1 MAVLAMN
8 PESRQVKSYQL
19 TFLGSSDSVTCK
31 LLGEVTF
38 GLPGQSAKLPIMDA
52 GVFDHWQKGPDQ
64 EATINVTGTLSEFM
78 AKASATTERTWIDL
92 HDDSHSVSGYE
103 VFVNTYR
110 GFKGFD
116 LLVTLPPTATNEVN
130 GGTIKFLN
138 CVFSDD
144 SGQITLDA
152 AQGAMEIDA
161 TLRSFV
167 KPVRT
172 AVQLT
177 N

>member
-8 PESRQVKSYQL
+8 PESRQVKYYQI
-19 TFLGSSDSVTCK
+19 TFVGSTDSVECK
-31 LLGEVTF
+31 LQGELTC
-38 GLPGQSAKLPIMDA
+38 GIPGQSAKIPIRDA
-52 GVFDHWQKGPDQ
+52 GGFDHWQIGPDQ
-64 EATINVTGTLSEFM
+64 EATINITGTLSEFR
-78 AKASATTERTWIDL
+78 AAASATTERTWIDL

-116 LLVTLPPTATNEVN
+116 LLVTLPPTSTTEVN

-138 CVFSDD
+138 CVFADD

-152 AQGAMEIDA
+152 EQGAMQIDA

-177 N
+177 E